1 MNAMN
6 RSLVTLV
13 LLAFLILALLSPF
26 AALSMLLLVAIGSIV
41 LMGVGIIVRS
51 LFVDPAEAGEKT
63 ANREVEGS

>member
-1 MNAMN
+1 MN